1 MGFGFVEYRKPEQ
14 AQKALKQL
22 QVTGLSGEVR
32 VTGRRRGGSRQP
44 SMLSGSAGLPTLAP
58 ALRETVAQEQ
68 PRAFLGV
75 RSRCGAF
82 IHPQLV
88 IQGPGVLTTQLSFPS
103 QASSLVT
110 GTACGHHWARGTG
123 PVQLFQ

>member
-1 MGFGFVEYRKPEQ
+1 M
-14 AQKALKQL
+14 
-22 QVTGLSGEVR
+22 
-32 VTGRRRGGSRQP
+32 
-44 SMLSGSAGLPTLAP
+44 LAP

-110 GTACGHHWARGTG
+110 GTACGHHGARGQCSCSSRTLPLPWLKAAARRLSWVWLG
-123 PVQLFQ
+123 